1 MSFSI
6 TRSLET
12 YAEKAAAML
21 AHLAGKAL
29 SEIEEAYTTPDE
41 IFQQLGSIIA
51 YIEECGELLYSKHQ
65 ESEEVLDAHL
75 ANKLTSKGI
84 INGKNVFLKNPKD
97 LIKLNLN
104 ILFSRLGRE
113 IMINGPKIGTKDMT
127 TSFMPSTASTAPSV
141 KYQEAVDLLKSNH
154 AVHEKTTHSTGGFT
168 L

>member
-21 AHLAGKAL
+21 AHLAGKTL
-29 SEIEEAYTTPDE
+29 SEIEEACTTPEE

-51 YIEECGELLYSKHQ
+51 YIEECGEILYSKHQ
-65 ESEEVLDAHL
+65 ESEELLDAHL
-75 ANKLTSKGI
+75 ATKLINKGI
-84 INGKNVFLKNPKD
+84 LKGKLAFLKNPKD

-104 ILFSRLGRE
+104 ILFARLGRE
-113 IMINGPKIGTKDMT
+113 IMINGPQMSSKDMT
-127 TSFMPSTASTAPSV
+127 TAFIPSTTVSSPSITY
-141 KYQEAVDLLKSNH
+141 KEAIDLIKNNH
-154 AVHEKTTHSTGGFT
+154 SVNQKNVPSTGGFS

>member
-51 YIEECGELLYSKHQ
+51 YIEECGEVLYSKHQ
-65 ESEEVLDAHL
+65 ESEEVLDDHL
-75 ANKLTSKGI
+75 ANKLTSKGVI
-84 INGKNVFLKNPKD
+84 KGKNIFLRNPKD

-113 IMINGPKIGTKDMT
+113 IMISGPQIGTRDML
-127 TSFMPSTASTAPSV
+127 TSFMPSTNLAAPSI
-141 KYQEAVDLLKSNH
+141 KYQEAVYLLKSNH
-154 AVHEKTTHSTGGFT
+154 AIHQKTTHSTGGFT
-168 L
+168 I